1 MSHFM
6 NLPVQKWEQIGA
18 EILIFTHFFGFPGL
32 QSDGK
37 ERAIPLESNIYVQH
51 QLSVI

>member
-6 NLPVQKWEQIGA
+6 NLRVQKWEQIGA
-18 EILIFTHFFGFPGL
+18 ETLIFTNFFGFPSL
-32 QSDGK
+32 QSGGK

>member
-1 MSHFM
+1 MSH
-6 NLPVQKWEQIGA
+6 LQKWEQIGA
-18 EILIFTHFFGFPGL
+18 DTLIFTHFFGFPGL

-51 QLSVI
+51 QHSVI

>member
-18 EILIFTHFFGFPGL
+18 ETHFFGFPGL
-32 QSDGK
+32 PSDGK
-37 ERAIPLESNIYVQH
+37 EWAIPLESNIYVQH